1 MGDLLTHR
9 GVTFG
14 DLGGVKIGDPE
25 GVTLGDPGGSRWVT
39 AGGQYAVT
47 ADTLIGLHICDVL
60 LTVFGLV
67 DNFLPFD
74 GKLAFPGTVPFGFIL
89 PPGVADAFAL
99 VSPVPDFDLSALC
112 HHGGSAA
119 GTLT

>member
-74 GKLAFPGTVPFGFIL
+74 GKLAFPGTVPFGFVL
-89 PPGVADAFAL
+89 PKEATVSFPMM
-99 VSPVPDFDLSALC
+99 SPVPNLDFSTLR
-112 HHGGSAA
+112 HHRGFTTW
-119 GTLT
+119 TLG